1 MNDEVAD
8 IRVLVVD
15 DQELIRQGIA
25 TLLSLESG
33 ILIVGKVESGEAAV
47 ELSKTLLFDIALMD
61 IRMPGMNGIEALK
74 IIRKQQPSCQIL
86 ILTTFN
92 DDDYIAKALQAGACG
107 YLLKDTPSKDLAR
120 AVKLA
125 HCGVYQLSEDVS
137 NRIVEGL
144 LKERPS
150 QPLSADADLDDE
162 GFKNPLTPRE
172 RHVLKLLALGAS
184 NKEIAEQLS
193 ISEATVKKH
202 VTSILQSLGL
212 RDRTQ
217 AAIYAV
223 KNNLV

>member
-1 MNDEVAD
+1 MTGDVED

-33 ILIVGKVESGEAAV
+33 ITVVGKAESGEAAI
-47 ELSKTLLFDIALMD
+47 ELSKTLSLDIVLMD

-74 IIRKQQPSCQIL
+74 IIRREQPDCQVL
-86 ILTTFN
+86 MLTTFN
-92 DDDYIAKALQAGACG
+92 DDDHIVQALQAGACG
-107 YLLKDTPSKDLAR
+107 YLLKDMPSKDLAQ
-120 AVKLA
+120 ALKLA
-125 HCGVYQLSEDVS
+125 HSGVHQLSEDVS
-137 NRIVEGL
+137 QRLVERL
-144 LKERPS
+144 FEETFS
-150 QPLSADADLDDE
+150 QSVSADSEVDI
-162 GFKNPLTPRE
+162 PVTPRE
-172 RHVLKLLALGAS
+172 RHVLKLLAIGAS

-217 AAIYAV
+217 AAIYAM
-223 KNNLV
+223 KNNVA

>member
-1 MNDEVAD
+1 VTGDVED

-33 ILIVGKVESGEAAV
+33 ITVVGKAESGEAAI
-47 ELSKTLLFDIALMD
+47 ELSKTLSLDIVLMD

-74 IIRKQQPSCQIL
+74 IIRREQPDCQVL
-86 ILTTFN
+86 MLTTFN
-92 DDDYIAKALQAGACG
+92 DDDYIVQALQAGACG
-107 YLLKDTPSKDLAR
+107 YLLKDMPSKDLAQ
-120 AVKLA
+120 ALKLA
-125 HCGVYQLSEDVS
+125 HSGVHQLSEDVS
-137 NRIVEGL
+137 QRLVERL
-144 LKERPS
+144 FEETFS
-150 QPLSADADLDDE
+150 QSVSADSEVDI
-162 GFKNPLTPRE
+162 PVTPRE
-172 RHVLKLLALGAS
+172 RHVLKLLAIGAS

-217 AAIYAV
+217 AAIYAM
-223 KNNLV
+223 KNNVA